1 MGLAASAG
9 GGQAGG
15 GRGRWNA
22 DPVHLRRYAQGV
34 DTSAPQTDVGF
45 DPQRIRNPRFRAL
58 VTDAASAVAR
68 IDDGDTVAISGFASA
83 GTPKLFASA
92 LAERIRAVRA
102 GGGRLSVNLLTGA
115 SVADE
120 AEAVLA
126 EVDGV
131 ALRMPYQSE
140 ATARR
145 KINDGSMDYVD
156 IHLSH
161 VAQQVWEGYY
171 GDVDVAV
178 VEVSAITDDGKLV
191 PSMSVGNNKTWL
203 DVADKVILEVNS
215 WVPEAVEGMHDIY
228 YGTALPPQRMPIM
241 LTRPADRIGQIHLE
255 VDPAKVIAVVPT
267 NRPDSASALTAPDA
281 VSEAIAGHVVEF
293 FRHEVEHG
301 RLPADSLLPLQAG
314 IGNVAN
320 AVLAGLAD
328 GPFTGLTCYSEVI
341 QDSMLKLIRQGKV
354 AHASATS
361 LALSRAGLEEL
372 VDNIDLYRDHITL
385 RPQEISNHPEIIRRL
400 GIIGMNGMLEVD
412 VYGNVNSTHV
422 GGTRIMNGIGGSG
435 DFTRNGSL
443 SMFLS
448 PSTAKNGAISAI
460 VPMAPH
466 VDHTEHD
473 VQVIVTEHGLA
484 DLRGLS
490 PRRRSR
496 LIVDRCADPEYRPL
510 LHDYL
515 DRATGKADAGN
526 TPHILEDA
534 FSFHTRF
541 ARTGSMLE

>member
-1 MGLAASAG
+1 MMTSSDHRTGPSY
-9 GGQAGG
+9 
-15 GRGRWNA
+15 
-22 DPVHLRRYAQGV
+22 DP
-34 DTSAPQTDVGF
+34 S
-45 DPQRIRNPRFRAL
+45 RIRHDHFRSL
-58 VTDAASAVAR
+58 VTDAATAVAQ
-68 IDDGDTVAISGFASA
+68 IGDGDTVAISGFASA
-83 GTPKLFASA
+83 GTPKAFAPA
-92 LAERIRAVRA
+92 LADRIRAIRAA
-102 GGGRLSVNLLTGA
+102 GGRMSVNLLTGA
-115 SVADE
+115 SVANE

-140 ATARR
+140 PTARR
-145 KINDGSMDYVD
+145 KINSGSVDYVD

-178 VEVSAITDDGKLV
+178 VEVAAITEDGRLV

-215 WVPEAVEGMHDIY
+215 WVPLGVEGMHDVY
-228 YGTALPPQRMPIM
+228 YGTALPPDRRPIM
-241 LTRPADRIGQIHLE
+241 LTRPDDRIGQAHLE

-267 NRPDSASALTAPDA
+267 DQRDSESALAAPDA
-281 VSEAIAGHVVEF
+281 VSEAIAGHVVDF
-293 FRHEVEHG
+293 FRHEVARG
-301 RLPADSLLPLQAG
+301 RLPEGSLLPLQAG

-320 AVLAGLAD
+320 AVLAGLAA
-328 GPFTGLTCYSEVI
+328 GPFSELTCYSEVI
-341 QDSMLKLIRQGKV
+341 QDSMLRLIREGKV

-361 LALSRAGLEEL
+361 LALSGQGLVEL
-372 VDNIDLYRDHITL
+372 VGNIDLYRRHITL
-385 RPQEISNHPEIIRRL
+385 RPQEISNHPEIVRRL
-400 GIIGMNGMLEVD
+400 GVIGMNGMLEAD

-435 DFTRNGSL
+435 DFTRNAYV

-448 PSTAKNGAISAI
+448 PSTARNGSISAI
-460 VPMAPH
+460 VPMVPH

-490 PRRRSR
+490 PRRRSGV
-496 LIVDRCADPEYRPL
+496 IVDRCADPSFRPL

-515 DRATGKADAGN
+515 DRARARPDAGH
-526 TPHILEDA
+526 TPHILGEA
-534 FSFHTRF
+534 FSFHTRL
-541 ARTGSMLE
+541 AETGSMLG

>member
-1 MGLAASAG
+1 MTNTV
-9 GGQAGG
+9 Q
-15 GRGRWNA
+15 
-22 DPVHLRRYAQGV
+22 QGV
-34 DTSAPQTDVGF
+34 AFDVT
-45 DPQRIRNPRFRAL
+45 RIRHPHFQGL
-58 VTDAASAVAR
+58 VTDAATAVSG
-68 IDDGDTVAISGFASA
+68 IEDGDTVAISGFASA
-83 GTPKLFASA
+83 GTPKTFAPA
-92 LAERIRAVRA
+92 LAERIRGVRA
-102 GGGRLSVNLLTGA
+102 GGGQLRVNLLTGA
-115 SVADE
+115 SVANE
-120 AEAVLA
+120 AEALLA

-131 ALRMPYQSE
+131 DLRMPYQSE
-140 ATARR
+140 PTARR
-145 KINDGSMDYVD
+145 KINDGRMDYVD

-178 VEVSAITDDGKLV
+178 VEVAAITDDGKLV

-203 DVADKVILEVNS
+203 EVADKVILEVNS
-215 WVPEAVEGMHDIY
+215 WVPHAVEGVHDIY
-228 YGTALPPQRMPIM
+228 YGTALPPERKPIM
-241 LTRPADRIGQIHLE
+241 LTRPEDRIGQQYLE

-267 NRPDSASALTAPDA
+267 NQQDSESKLTAPDA
-281 VSEAIAGHVVEF
+281 VSQAIAGHVVDF

-301 RLPADSLLPLQAG
+301 RMPAGGLLPLQAG

-320 AVLAGLAD
+320 AVLAGLEE

-341 QDSMLKLIRQGKV
+341 QDSMLRLIREGKV

-361 LALSRAGLEEL
+361 LALSASGLEEL
-372 VDNIDLYRDHITL
+372 VANIDLYREHITL
-385 RPQEISNHPEIIRRL
+385 RPQEISNHPEIVRRL
-400 GIIGMNGMLEVD
+400 GIIGMNGMLEAD

-435 DFTRNGSL
+435 DFTRNGYV

-448 PSTAKNGAISAI
+448 PSTAKGGTVSAI
-460 VPMAPH
+460 VPMVPH

-490 PRRRSR
+490 PRKRAP
-496 LIVDRCADPEYRPL
+496 LIVDRCADPAFRPL

-515 DRATGKADAGN
+515 DRANSRPDAGN
-526 TPHILEDA
+526 TPHILGEA
-534 FSFHTRF
+534 FSFHTRL
-541 ARTGSMLE
+541 AETGSMLE

>member
-1 MGLAASAG
+1 MSTSVRN
-9 GGQAGG
+9 
-15 GRGRWNA
+15 RG
-22 DPVHLRRYAQGV
+22 PH
-34 DTSAPQTDVGF
+34 F
-45 DPQRIRNPRFRAL
+45 DPARIRHPRFQGL
-58 VTDAASAVAR
+58 VTDAATAVAR
-68 IDDGDTVAISGFASA
+68 ICDGDTVAISGFASA
-83 GTPKLFASA
+83 GTPKAFAPA
-92 LAERIRAVRA
+92 LAERIRAVRS
-102 GGGRLSVNLLTGA
+102 GGGNLSVNLLTGA
-115 SVADE
+115 SVATA
-120 AEAVLA
+120 AEAMLA

-140 ATARR
+140 PTARR
-145 KINDGSMDYVD
+145 KINDGRVDYVD

-171 GDVDVAV
+171 GKVDVAV
-178 VEVSAITDDGKLV
+178 VEVAAITEDGKLI

-203 DVADKVILEVNS
+203 EVADKVILEVNS
-215 WVPEAVEGMHDIY
+215 WVPLGVEGMHDVY
-228 YGTALPPQRMPIM
+228 YGTALPPERKPIQ
-241 LTRPADRIGQIHLE
+241 LTSPDDRIGQPHLE

-267 NRPDSASALTAPDA
+267 DERDAESALTPPDA
-281 VSEAIAGHVVEF
+281 VSEAIAGHVVDF
-293 FRHEVEHG
+293 FRLEVERG
-301 RLPADSLLPLQAG
+301 RMPAGTLLPLQAG

-320 AVLAGLAD
+320 AVLAGLAA
-328 GPFTGLTCYSEVI
+328 GPFRDLTCYSEVI
-341 QDSMLKLIRQGKV
+341 QDSMLRLIREGKV

-361 LALSRAGLEEL
+361 LALSAAGLAEL
-372 VDNIDLYRDHITL
+372 VDNFDLYRDHITL
-385 RPQEISNHPEIIRRL
+385 RPQEISNHPEIVRRL
-400 GIIGMNGMLEVD
+400 GIIAMNGMLEAD

-435 DFTRNGSL
+435 DFTRNGYV

-448 PSTAKNGAISAI
+448 PSTAKNGAVSAI
-460 VPMAPH
+460 VPMIPH

-490 PRRRSR
+490 PRRRAR
-496 LIVDRCADPEYRPL
+496 VIVDRCADPAFRPL

-515 DRATGKADAGN
+515 DRAGATPNAGN

-541 ARTGSMLE
+541 AATGSMLE

>member
-1 MGLAASAG
+1 MTNTV
-9 GGQAGG
+9 Q
-15 GRGRWNA
+15 
-22 DPVHLRRYAQGV
+22 QGV
-34 DTSAPQTDVGF
+34 AFDVT
-45 DPQRIRNPRFRAL
+45 RIRHPHFQGL
-58 VTDAASAVAR
+58 VTDAATAVSG
-68 IDDGDTVAISGFASA
+68 IEDGDTVAISGFASA
-83 GTPKLFASA
+83 GTPKTFAPA
-92 LAERIRAVRA
+92 LAKRIRGVRA
-102 GGGRLSVNLLTGA
+102 GGGQLRVNLLTGA
-115 SVADE
+115 SVANE
-120 AEAVLA
+120 AEALLA

-131 ALRMPYQSE
+131 DLRMPYQSE
-140 ATARR
+140 PTARR
-145 KINDGSMDYVD
+145 KINDGRMDYVD

-178 VEVSAITDDGKLV
+178 VEVAAITDDGKLV

-203 DVADKVILEVNS
+203 EVADKVILEVNS
-215 WVPEAVEGMHDIY
+215 WVPHAVEGVHDIY
-228 YGTALPPQRMPIM
+228 YGTALPPERKPIM
-241 LTRPADRIGQIHLE
+241 LTRPEDRIGQQYLE

-267 NRPDSASALTAPDA
+267 NQQDSESKLTAPDA
-281 VSEAIAGHVVEF
+281 VSQAIAGHVVDF

-301 RLPADSLLPLQAG
+301 RMPAGGLLPLQAG

-320 AVLAGLAD
+320 AVLAGLEE

-341 QDSMLKLIRQGKV
+341 QDSMLRLIREGKV

-361 LALSRAGLEEL
+361 LALSASGLEEL
-372 VDNIDLYRDHITL
+372 VANIDLYREHITL
-385 RPQEISNHPEIIRRL
+385 RPQEISNHPEIVRRL
-400 GIIGMNGMLEVD
+400 GIIGMNGMLEAD

-435 DFTRNGSL
+435 DFTRNGYV

-448 PSTAKNGAISAI
+448 PSTAKGGTVSAI
-460 VPMAPH
+460 VPMVPH

-490 PRRRSR
+490 PRKRAP
-496 LIVDRCADPEYRPL
+496 LIVDRCADPAFRPL

-515 DRATGKADAGN
+515 DRANSRPDAGN
-526 TPHILEDA
+526 TPHILGEA
-534 FSFHTRF
+534 FSFHTRL
-541 ARTGSMLE
+541 AETGSMLE